1 MFFLESQSFAFLL
14 AIRVIRLTLSR
25 DYSHNSINTLPE
37 KLCASLGR
45 DSSSPPSSS
54 FFVPFSS
61 LLWTVLCL
69 CWGFLE
75 HLHLSFS
82 LLQLSIQ
89 YFLPFAKSFFICEVC
104 NYDLRL
110 VPRPQWGAQS
120 STVVVSKATKNLN
133 LIYPLVCTSLN
144 KLEVVQIFPWK
155 KICYADKAFKV
166 CNKTRYYQTSFNYLY
181 WGFIPFFQL
190 KRLVCRSDQGYEKRY
205 WRKVMVSGELFAYQS
220 FVIRLL
226 PQQIN
231 LSSQSNEEGCK
242 HKYQ

>member
-45 DSSSPPSSS
+45 DSSSPPPSS

-82 LLQLSIQ
+82 LLPLNSVFLAFCKIFFYMWSVQLR
-89 YFLPFAKSFFICEVC
+89 FTTGAKTSM
-104 NYDLRL
+104 R
-110 VPRPQWGAQS
+110 
-120 STVVVSKATKNLN
+120 STIFCTVVSKATKNLN

-155 KICYADKAFKV
+155 KYVMLTKPPPNCATKLDIIKHHSIICIGDL
-166 CNKTRYYQTSFNYLY
+166 S
-181 WGFIPFFQL
+181 
-190 KRLVCRSDQGYEKRY
+190 
-205 WRKVMVSGELFAYQS
+205 LF
-220 FVIRLL
+220 
-226 PQQIN
+226 
-231 LSSQSNEEGCK
+231 SS
-242 HKYQ
+242 

>member
-1 MFFLESQSFAFLL
+1 MFLKNKNSRGLRCRWQMFFLESQSFAFLL

-82 LLQLSIQ
+82 LLPLNSV
-89 YFLPFAKSFFICEVC
+89 FLAFC
-104 NYDLRL
+104 
-110 VPRPQWGAQS
+110 
-120 STVVVSKATKNLN
+120 KNLF
-133 LIYPLVCTSLN
+133 LYVKCAITIYDWCQDL
-144 KLEVVQIFPWK
+144 
-155 KICYADKAFKV
+155 
-166 CNKTRYYQTSFNYLY
+166 
-181 WGFIPFFQL
+181 
-190 KRLVCRSDQGYEKRY
+190 
-205 WRKVMVSGELFAYQS
+205 
-220 FVIRLL
+220 
-226 PQQIN
+226 
-231 LSSQSNEEGCK
+231 NEEHNLLYSRVKGDK
-242 HKYQ
+242 EPKLDLSARLHLTK